1 LENEIMAKAK
11 MNGTQMAVLRA
22 ARGLDELTL
31 KSIRATIFAAVKTQ
45 FRIPQTHRLSVEID
59 NTDAA
64 DYGVLV
70 RKSNGQT
77 YDDGTTPPVTYR
89 WFLCGTGTLQAASS
103 RWSDGVSSVSG
114 NQFAV
119 GSRNYIT
126 AYNGAVYVRLASTD
140 FTQ

>member
-1 LENEIMAKAK
+1 MAKAK

-59 NTDAA
+59 NTDSP

-89 WFLCGTGTLQAASS
+89 WFLCGTGTLQSASG